1 MNEKE
6 LIKACEDGDLKK
18 VESLVEKGFDINA
31 KNNYGWT
38 ALMWASTIGISN
50 IDIVKYLVKEGA
62 DINAKNN
69 YSWTALMF
77 ASMVGSF
84 DIVKHLI
91 YKGSDINIKNN
102 DGDTALILA
111 SMDCHLDIVEYLI
124 ENEADVKPKNSCG
137 WTALMYILK
146 NKQSEENNQPIEN
159 GKSEELINFFLENGG
174 SVDLK
179 KYHTKD
185 KDKILPLCK
194 FIAGTI
200 NDIIRNDGGNLKKI
214 KDLVDNGKNDDLN
227 TFLSKKQPTDL

>member
-1 MNEKE
+1 MNEEE

-38 ALMWASTIGISN
+38 ALMWASTIGIST

-69 YSWTALMF
+69 YGWTALMF

-102 DGDTALILA
+102 DGDTALILISNMRDNNNNNIINSILTNA
-111 SMDCHLDIVEYLI
+111 TSHKRDTLLNGEDLKTISILIGNGVNYKSSNSGMRFNEDIKIKI
-124 ENEADVKPKNSCG
+124 ENNMIYVENEKN
-137 WTALMYILK
+137 
-146 NKQSEENNQPIEN
+146 
-159 GKSEELINFFLENGG
+159 ELL
-174 SVDLK
+174 S
-179 KYHTKD
+179 KY
-185 KDKILPLCK
+185 
-194 FIAGTI
+194 
-200 NDIIRNDGGNLKKI
+200 
-214 KDLVDNGKNDDLN
+214 NDDDIEKEN
-227 TFLSKKQPTDL
+227 